1 MDSAEKV
8 ISRFREV
15 LSAGVNPADS
25 PVLHAEVLH
34 QFCTADG
41 LLELLDWTRQGLG
54 ADPLAC
60 MWLGSLRW
68 YRLVT
73 GSFPESAPQP
83 PSRALDAELHKL
95 RGTGRLELQPGTHRS
110 SVAGLASGQMA
121 YPSAP
126 AQAAS
131 ADSVALLR
139 VVPIGLVPY
148 IDESMRRAWARQS
161 VALTHGQPELLDRA
175 EDLAVLVF
183 DLASGTAIAP
193 AGTDTAQAAIQSP
206 ETMLAG
212 VEDLAV
218 REILARQLVA
228 AAGSDLQE
236 PDSADDDAEGVL
248 AVIAR
253 LAQQWEEVTRVQ
265 QR

>member
-8 ISRFREV
+8 ISRFRPV
-15 LSAGVNPADS
+15 LSAGMNPADS

-83 PSRALDAELHKL
+83 PSRTLDAELHQL
-95 RGTGRLELQPGTHRS
+95 RGTGHLEIQPDSHGS

-126 AQAAS
+126 SQPAS

-161 VALTHGQPELLDRA
+161 VALTHGHPELLDRA

-183 DLASGTAIAP
+183 TLASGSAIAP
-193 AGTDTAQAAIQSP
+193 TGTDTSQAQ
-206 ETMLAG
+206 EKVLAG
-212 VEDLAV
+212 VEDMAV
-218 REILARQLVA
+218 REILARQLAA
-228 AAGSDLQE
+228 AAGSDLHE
-236 PDSADDDAEGVL
+236 PDSADAAEGVP

-253 LAQQWEEVTRVQ
+253 LAQQWEEVTQVQ